1 MDYRVDVYAEPFDST
16 QWDDRAY
23 LRLLQQGIAQY
34 FVVPQP
40 LPLDLYEP
48 DVVTFHPGVY
58 PHLDYATATPRSHF
72 RAELHR
78 DGRVTTLR
86 IVAGLH
92 SAQLYAAMAGAL
104 TQLDT
109 DRLLPPFPDSTHADS
124 VDLHLTISIAAAAD
138 VRERANL
145 SDSTASGTGV
155 FLLRLPA
162 LVVTTRVTELPGM
175 GAPAYPDALS
185 ALHPAGQVFVEFVL
199 LPDGSVEPGTA
210 WFLQASAAPVRAVG
224 PELSWPRPLSSNG
237 NRRVP
242 RSRPRPHAVPV

>member
-1 MDYRVDVYAEPFDST
+1 
-16 QWDDRAY
+16 
-23 LRLLQQGIAQY
+23 
-34 FVVPQP
+34 
-40 LPLDLYEP
+40 
-48 DVVTFHPGVY
+48 
-58 PHLDYATATPRSHF
+58 
-72 RAELHR
+72 
-78 DGRVTTLR
+78 
-86 IVAGLH
+86 
-92 SAQLYAAMAGAL
+92 MAGAL

-162 LVVTTRVTELPGM
+162 LVVTTPVTELPGM

-210 WFLQASAAPVRAVG
+210 WFLQASAAPFAQSVLNYLGHARFRPMEIGGCRVRALVRM
-224 PELSWPRPLSSNG
+224 PFRFE
-237 NRRVP
+237 
-242 RSRPRPHAVPV
+242 